1 MNEAITLWCN
11 VKDDLSLFFVE
22 ITPEHTVAHLRKL
35 IHKEAFGDGQLPLA
49 KDLVLYKVSCS
60 YVAHL

>member
-1 MNEAITLWCN
+1 MNETITLWCN
-11 VKDDLSLFFVE
+11 VKGDSSLFKVE
-22 ITPEHTVAHLRKL
+22 IAPERDVADLRKL
-35 IHKEAFGDGQLPLA
+35 IHKEAFADGQFPLA